1 VRSLSTSTLPNVTPY
16 KPFPLVHSADEK
28 PARDFPNIFFP
39 ASFATVNRDVTF
51 GAQHDTAVVNLG
63 RFFPNT
69 DSNGNVT
76 GNQGTEQVVN
86 SIGLDIGY
94 STSSDYTPPQIL
106 QTGAV
111 QNGNGT
117 MTAFVRSSDAAGLSR
132 VAVLYHEQ
140 GSNVWNVLQL
150 DHASGDLWSKTF
162 TGAIP
167 IQLDSQAED
176 VNGNVAYSFN
186 KAVNF
191 QSVPASAVAA
201 PSIVIDNPLPATNFT
216 LNQQVRAGFSCSS
229 AAAITGCSGAADGGS
244 SIQSGGLLDTATP
257 GVHTFLVTAQDLAG
271 HTATKSIAYTV
282 AFVFG
287 GFLQPV
293 SNPTTLNTATAGSTI
308 PLKWALSNAAG
319 NAYANMNAIQGI
331 SSKQIRCPDGTTDP
345 VDPPD
350 LPIGT
355 TGVAGVTAGVFHF
368 NWATLRTWSGTCRRM
383 SVHLSDGSNPYADF
397 QFR

>member
-1 VRSLSTSTLPNVTPY
+1 MRSLSTSTLPNVTPY
-16 KPFPLVHSADEK
+16 KPFPLVRSADEK

-150 DHASGDLWSKTF
+150 DHGSGDLWSKTF

-201 PSIVIDNPLPATNFT
+201 PAIVIDNPLPATNFT
-216 LNQQVRAGFSCSS
+216 LNQQVRA
-229 AAAITGCSGAADGGS
+229 AIRMLLGG
-244 SIQSGGLLDTATP
+244 GDHGLLGRSRRRQLDPERRPARHDDAGAPHVHCNCP
-257 GVHTFLVTAQDLAG
+257 GSRGPHG
-271 HTATKSIAYTV
+271 HEERHLHRCV
-282 AFVFG
+282 R
-287 GFLQPV
+287 LRRLP
-293 SNPTTLNTATAGSTI
+293 
-308 PLKWALSNAAG
+308 AAG
-319 NAYANMNAIQGI
+319 GQPADAQYRQCGEHDPAQVGAQ
-331 SSKQIRCPDGTTDP
+331 QRCRECLREHERESRRSLRSRSDVRTA
-345 VDPPD
+345 PPI
-350 LPIGT
+350 P
-355 TGVAGVTAGVFHF
+355 
-368 NWATLRTWSGTCRRM
+368 
-383 SVHLSDGSNPYADF
+383 
-397 QFR
+397 